1 MIYNLPNL
9 LSMFRILLIPV
20 FVFFFYLPVEWS
32 HIAVTVIFFVAGM
45 TDWLDGYLARKWE
58 QTSPFGA
65 FIDPVADK
73 LIVAIAFVL
82 LVDTNPTPYHGMYL
96 SIPVAII
103 IGREIIIS
111 ALREWMAEN
120 GERGQVAVAYIGK
133 VKTAVQMLAIGFLL
147 YHKPLLGLPI
157 AEIGFYLLYIA
168 AFLTL
173 WSMIVYMRAAW
184 PKLVSK

>member
-32 HIAVTVIFFVAGM
+32 HIAVTSVFFVAGM

-82 LVDTNPTPYHGMYL
+82 LVDTNPTPYSGMYL
-96 SIPVAII
+96 AIPVAII
-103 IGREIIIS
+103 IGREIVIS

-120 GERGQVAVAYIGK
+120 GERGKVAVAYIGK
-133 VKTAVQMLAIGFLL
+133 VKTAAQMLAIGFLL

-157 AEIGFYLLYIA
+157 AEIGFYLLYLA

-173 WSMIVYMRAAW
+173 WSMIVYIQAAW